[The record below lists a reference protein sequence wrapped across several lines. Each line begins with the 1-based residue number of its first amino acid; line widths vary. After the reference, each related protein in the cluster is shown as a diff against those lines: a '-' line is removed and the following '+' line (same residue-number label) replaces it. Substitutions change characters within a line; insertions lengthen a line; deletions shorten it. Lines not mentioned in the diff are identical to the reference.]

1 VSSDL
6 TSAGGSPVARYTEAE
21 RVLHEAETRGLLR
34 VSPATRRA
42 YAADLRGFA
51 IWCAAYGLEDL
62 PASGQVVGLYL
73 LDLFDRGLSPATIL
87 RHRAAIACAHTLLG
101 YRPNPTQ
108 DPLVVQMSHVLRE
121 GSGARARASPLTSDA
136 LGQMLRASPSGSR
149 AGARDR
155 ALLLLGSA
163 GGLRPSELVGLDAS
177 DAEVISGHLVLTI
190 PSARYADGRRGP
202 FVFIPPGNRPETCPV
217 MATRSWTESANIY
230 LGPLFR
236 PIDRHD
242 NVGHI
247 RLSPRAVAS
256 VIKRAAARAG
266 LDPKHYSGR
275 SLRSGIGYRFP

>member
-1 VSSDL
+1 MSV
-6 TSAGGSPVARYTEAE
+6 T
-21 RVLHEAETRGLLR
+21 
-34 VSPATRRA
+34 PATRRA
-42 YAADLRGFA
+42 YTADLRGFEA
-51 IWCAAYGLEDL
+51 WCAAYGLQDL

-73 LDLFDRGLSPATIL
+73 LDLFDRGLSAATIL
-87 RHRAAIACAHTLLG
+87 RHRAAIAFAHNLLG

-108 DPLVVQMSHVLRE
+108 DPLVVQVSLVLRK
-121 GSGARARASPLTSDA
+121 GSGSRPRTSPLTSDA
-136 LGQMLRASPSGSR
+136 LGRMLRTIPSGSR

-163 GGLRPSELVGLDAS
+163 AGLRPSELVGLDAS
-177 DAEVISGHLVLTI
+177 DVEVISGHLVLTI
-190 PSARYADGRRGP
+190 PSARSAGGRRGP
-202 FVFIPPGNRPETCPV
+202 FVFIPPGNRTETCPV
-217 MATRSWTESANIY
+217 MAVRSWTESANIY

-266 LDPKHYSGR
+266 FDPKRYSGR
-275 SLRSGIGYRFP
+275 SLRSGVGYRVP